1 MKGRI
6 YNMNNVLKYI
16 YKSNIKKVEN
26 LYKLLD
32 KVLELQN
39 LAFPGNDVQCDI
51 KNIIFITNMDEYKI
65 TVHIDMNKFSVIS
78 RISNKADVVLAECV
92 LTIDGMFEE
101 KYTRMKRSFKNKV
114 VEWFSSIG
122 DIDIVELIT
131 SSFDDDDNNSNV
143 EESEP
148 EVTSSEPEDSNQ

>member
-6 YNMNNVLKYI
+6 NNMNNVVKYI
-16 YKSNIKKVEN
+16 YKSNMKKTET

-51 KNIIFITNMDEYKI
+51 KNTIFITNVDEYKVTI
-65 TVHIDMNKFSVIS
+65 HIDMNTFSVIS

-101 KYTRMKRSFKNKV
+101 KYTRIKRSFKNKV

-122 DIDIVELIT
+122 EIDIASLIA
-131 SSFDDDDNNSNV
+131 SSFDDDNSNV
-143 EESEP
+143 GESEP
-148 EVTSSEPEDSNQ
+148 EEPSSEPEDSNQ